1 MRNKLFFLILLF
13 FFVNTLYALQKA
25 KQDSLSHLSY
35 EQIDH
40 LLKNLDDTYDD
51 LYKKKLA
58 NQYTTLAKQTNNPIV
73 LADTYY
79 TLSESYS
86 HSENAIF
93 YADSIIQVTKN
104 LENKIYPAKGY
115 LQKGI
120 QLYYL
125 VEYDEALNNYLKA
138 NEYYKEQKDD
148 FRKLVI
154 RHYIGL
160 LKNNIDESDE
170 AFQIFKENMSFFEK
184 SENQE
189 KYKQQYLKSLFAIAN
204 AYKLN
209 KELDS
214 ALLYNEK
221 GIKVSLNTKDKFLY
235 PLFLTSYGGVKMLQK
250 EYRIALDSLKKGNS
264 LTVDK
269 KISLAVNYINI
280 SSIYDSINNESKSI
294 LYLQK
299 VDSIYRKNPQVI
311 YQVRNA
317 YEILLKKYQEKNDT
331 YNQLEI
337 IKKMLSAD
345 SILKNKP
352 KNLGKEIIEK
362 YETPKLISE
371 KEKLIDKL
379 REDKKIKRLVIWF
392 LILFILILSVFIIY
406 IIRKSLINRK
416 RFKIL
421 LDNHNNNIK
430 NATNEEHT
438 KEKVKKEDI
447 DLPSDIVTNILN
459 KLDQFEKS
467 RQFAKKQYT
476 LSILAKE
483 FNTNNGYLS
492 KVINA
497 KKGTSFSQYINNLR
511 IDYAVSQLT
520 TNSKLRSYTIEAI
533 SKEFGFNTAQS
544 FTTAFHKNTGIYPSY
559 FLKQIKNQKSKIN

>member
-1 MRNKLFFLILLF
+1 MRNKFFFLILLF

-25 KQDSLSHLSY
+25 KQDSLSLLSY
-35 EQIDH
+35 KQIDH
-40 LLKNLDDTYDD
+40 LLKNLNDND

-58 NQYTTLAKQTNNPIV
+58 YQYTTLAKQANDPIL
-73 LADTYY
+73 LADAYY

-86 HSENAIF
+86 HSKNAII
-93 YADSIIQVTKN
+93 YADSIIHVTKD

-125 VEYDEALNNYLKA
+125 VEYDEALKNYLKA
-138 NEYYKEQKDD
+138 NEYYEEQKDD

-160 LKNNIDESDE
+160 LKNNINESDE
-170 AFQIFKENMSFFEK
+170 AFDIFKENMSFFTK

-189 KYKQQYLKSLFAIAN
+189 KYKQQYLKSLFAITN
-204 AYKLN
+204 AYILN
-209 KELDS
+209 KKLDS
-214 ALLYNEK
+214 ALLYSEK

-235 PLFLTSYGGVKMLQK
+235 PHFLTSYGGVKMLQK
-250 EYRIALDSLKKGNS
+250 EYKIALDSLKKGNS
-264 LTVDK
+264 LTLDK
-269 KISLAVNYINI
+269 KISLAINYIYI
-280 SSIYDSINNESKSI
+280 SNIYDSINNESKSI
-294 LYLQK
+294 LYLEK
-299 VDSIYRKNPQVI
+299 VDSIYIKNPQVI

-317 YEILLKKYQEKNDT
+317 YESLLKKYQEKNDT

-337 IKKMLSAD
+337 IKKLLSVD

-352 KNLGKEIIEK
+352 TNLGKKIIEK
-362 YETPKLISE
+362 YETPILISE

-379 REDKKIKRLVIWF
+379 TEDKKTKRLIIWF
-392 LILFILILSVFIIY
+392 LVLFILILSVFIIY
-406 IIRKSLINRK
+406 IIRKILTNRK

-421 LDNHNNNIK
+421 LENHNKSIK
-430 NATNEEHT
+430 NATNEQT
-438 KEKVKKEDI
+438 KEKIKKEDI

-459 KLDQFEKS
+459 ELDQFEKTY
-467 RQFAKKQYT
+467 QFAKKQYT

-559 FLKQIKNQKSKIN
+559 FLKQIKNQKKIDKD